1 MMKKVFLILLAAIF
15 LQMPEI
21 YAQPGRKIIG
31 VVLDENNQP
40 MAGATVVESGTDNG
54 TMADE
59 RGRYEIVLRKDN
71 SSLDFMMIGYKTETV
86 IVGGKDEIN
95 ISLDPDALLMDE
107 SVVVG
112 YGVQKKESIVGA
124 ISTITPTAL
133 ANTSKSALSQSLAGN
148 IAGVIAVQR
157 SGELGND
164 HADFWIRGIST
175 FQGGSDP
182 LVIVD
187 GVERDFN
194 SIDPHEIESFSVLKD
209 ASATAI
215 YGVRGANG
223 VIMVTTKKGEVGA
236 PKVNASFEYA
246 LKQPTVLPEFVDAV
260 DYMKIA
266 NEANRLTGND
276 ETFTAT
282 RINNTIKNIDS
293 DIYPNVN
300 WVDELLK
307 PFTMHERLNINVT
320 GGAPRVRYFMSAS
333 YHHEDGLYETD
344 TDREWNSNIVMNKI
358 NFRANL
364 DADITRT
371 TTVNINIGSQ
381 LATTNSPNITTDYLW
396 GLMMETPPYFIPKRY
411 SDGKLAAYGAGSE
424 KGKNPYNYLTQYGN
438 KRTTESNLSA
448 TGSINQKFD
457 FLTPGLSAKLLFAY
471 DVWNGNYY
479 VGSFSPE
486 LWYATSRN
494 EDGTLDAIQVEA
506 GSPFMSKSITS
517 SMSYSTYL
525 EGSINYTRSFGRHN
539 VGALLLYNQSVRN
552 VNSASDEYGSLP
564 YKHNGLSGRFTYNYD
579 SRYFAELNFGYNGS
593 ENFAKG
599 HRYGFFPS
607 VALGWLLSEEKFW
620 EPLKNVVDKF
630 KIRGSIGNVG
640 NDVLASGRF
649 AYISKI
655 NDDGGYD
662 YGLPGSQNSYTGL
675 MEADLG
681 NENLTWETE
690 TKRDIGIEM
699 VLFNSLEIDADYFY
713 NNRKDILIT
722 RQTLPGTT
730 GLNVAPNVN
739 YGRMRNTGMDASIR
753 YNWSSGDWHI
763 SAMGTF
769 TYATNKI
776 LEMDEAPV
784 QYDNLRQTG
793 HRYGQQFGLIA
804 ERLYTEDDFDASG
817 NLLRQYPVP
826 QFGVDVQPGDIMYKD
841 VNGDGKID
849 TNDRTAIGYS
859 ENPEIVYGFGVN
871 VTWKNLD
878 FGLRFQGVGNTTRLI
893 NNDNFLP
900 FAKSIQKGNLYED
913 VIYDRWTPENPDQD
927 VFFPRM
933 RDYKDGH
940 NYVNS
945 TWWQKDMSFLRLK
958 DLVIGYS
965 LSPKLLQRAG
975 VQSLRLYLQGNNLL
989 TFSKFK
995 LWDVELGTSDGMKYP
1010 MMRNYI
1016 FGLEITF

>member
-1 MMKKVFLILLAAIF
+1 MKKSFFIF
-15 LQMPEI
+15 LAVFCLHISSI
-21 YAQPGRKIIG
+21 YAQVDRKVVGI
-31 VVLDENNQP
+31 VLDENNQP
-40 MAGATVVESGTDNG
+40 LAGATVMETGTDNG
-54 TMADE
+54 TMADNA
-59 RGRYEIVLRKDN
+59 GRYEIVLTKNN
-71 SSLDFMMIGYKTETV
+71 SSLDFLMIGYKTGTV

-95 ISLDPDALLMDE
+95 ISLKPDALLMDE
-107 SVVVG
+107 VVVVG
-112 YGVQKKESIVGA
+112 YGSQKKESIVGA
-124 ISTITPTAL
+124 ISTITPKTIS
-133 ANTSKSALSQSLAGN
+133 NTSKSTLSQSLAGN

-175 FQGGSDP
+175 FKGGANP

-194 SIDPHEIESFSVLKD
+194 SIDPQEIESFSVLKD

-246 LKQPTVLPEFVDAV
+246 LKQPTVLPDFVDAV

-266 NEANRLTGND
+266 NEASILSGHD
-276 ETFTAT
+276 ETFSVT
-282 RINNTIKNIDS
+282 RINNTIKQIDP

-300 WVDELLK
+300 WVNELLR
-307 PFTMHERLNINVT
+307 PLTMHERLNINVS

-333 YHHEDGLYETD
+333 YHHEDGLYATD
-344 TDREWNSNIVMNKI
+344 TDREWNSNILMNKI

-364 DADITRT
+364 DADITKT

-381 LATTNSPNITTDYLW
+381 LATTNSPNISTDYFW

-411 SDGKLAAYGAGSE
+411 SDGRLAAYGAGSE
-424 KGKNPYNYLTQYGN
+424 KARNPYNYLTQYGN
-438 KRTTESNLSA
+438 RRVTESNLSA
-448 TGSINQKFD
+448 TGSLNQKFD
-457 FLTPGLSAKLLFAY
+457 FVTPGLSAKLLFAY
-471 DVWNGNYY
+471 DVWNGNYFTGAY
-479 VGSFSPE
+479 SPE

-494 EDGTLDAIQVEA
+494 DDGTLDAIQVEE
-506 GSPFMSKSITS
+506 GTPFMNKTITS

-525 EGSINYTRSFGRHN
+525 EASVNYARSFGKHN
-539 VGALLLYNQSVRN
+539 VGALLLYNQRVRN
-552 VNSASDEYGSLP
+552 VNSAADEYGALP
-564 YKHNGLSGRFTYNYD
+564 YKHNGLSGRATYNYD
-579 SRYFAELNFGYNGS
+579 SRYFVEFNFGYNGS

-607 VALGWLLSEEKFW
+607 VALGWLVSEEKFW
-620 EPLKNVVDKF
+620 EPVKEVFNKF

-640 NDVLASGRF
+640 NDILASGRF

-662 YGLPGSQNSYTGL
+662 YGLPGAENYYGGL

-681 NENLTWETE
+681 NPNLTWETE
-690 TKRDIGIEM
+690 TKRDLGLEM
-699 VLFNSLEIDADYFY
+699 VFFNSLELDVDYFY

-730 GLNVAPNVN
+730 GLNVSPNVN
-739 YGRMRNTGMDASIR
+739 YGKMRNTGVDASVR
-753 YNWSSGDWHI
+753 YNWSSGDWRI

-776 LEMDEAPV
+776 LEMDEPPV
-784 QYDNLRQTG
+784 PYENLIETG
-793 HRYGQQFGLIA
+793 HRYGQQFGLVA
-804 ERLYTEDDFDASG
+804 ERLYTAEDFDASG
-817 NLLRQYPVP
+817 KLLRRYPVP
-826 QFGVDVQPGDIMYKD
+826 QFGVDVKPGDIMYSD

-849 TNDRTAIGYS
+849 INDRTAIGFA

-871 VTWKNLD
+871 VTWKQLD
-878 FGLRFQGVGNTTRLI
+878 FGLRFQGTGNTTRMI

-900 FAKSIQKGNLYED
+900 FAKSVQKGNLYED
-913 VIYDRWTPENPDQD
+913 VIFDRWSPEKPDQN

-958 DLVIGYS
+958 DVVVGYS
-965 LSPKLLQRAG
+965 INPKIINKAG
-975 VQSLRLYLQGNNLL
+975 IQNLRFYFLANNLL
-989 TFSKFK
+989 TFSSFK
-995 LWDVELGTSDGMKYP
+995 LWDVELGTNDGMKYP
-1010 MMRNYI
+1010 MMRNFM